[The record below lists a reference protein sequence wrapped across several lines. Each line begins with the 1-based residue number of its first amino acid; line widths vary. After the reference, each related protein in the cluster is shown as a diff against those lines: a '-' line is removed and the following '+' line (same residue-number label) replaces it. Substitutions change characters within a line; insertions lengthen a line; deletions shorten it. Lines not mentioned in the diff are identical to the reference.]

1 MKAIIFLGSLKQKT
15 SDSNSAYLAK
25 LVEKKLIERGF
36 KSVELFNLRSLEY
49 EPGVDNVTEAGQAD
63 GMTQALAK
71 VLEYDCVIFATP
83 IWWGIHSSLIQ
94 ALMERM
100 CYYDD
105 FAIKTS
111 ISPIYG
117 KTFGAIISGSDDG
130 FQQITGLL
138 LNFATNMGFTVPPD
152 AVVPCVMQD
161 RKDIRKDQRTQQ
173 HIEIFARNQAAWCEM
188 LRRKKI
194 GATVQA
200 ERETRPDYMSWAPGE
215 SQPEPVSEP
224 EEIPAEPIV
233 EPVAE
238 KVSAIAQDY
247 VKESV
252 EKNDRKQQLL
262 ALARKHSV
270 SYEQLSSQL
279 EQGIKVEQEHTD
291 NLKTAEKIAMDHLK
305 EDPAYYTK
313 LKKAKL

>member
-1 MKAIIFLGSLKQKT
+1 MKAIIFLGSLKQKS

-36 KSVELFNLRSLEY
+36 KSVELFNLRTIEY
-49 EPGVDNVTEAGQAD
+49 EPGVSNITESEQVD

-83 IWWGIHSSLIQ
+83 IWWGVHSSLIQ

-105 FAIKTS
+105 FAIKTA

-161 RKDIRKDQRTQQ
+161 RKNIRSDVRTQQ
-173 HIEIFARNQAAWCEM
+173 HIEIFTRNMAAWTEL
-188 LRRKKI
+188 LRRRKI
-194 GATVQA
+194 GADVQSA
-200 ERETRPDYMSWAPGE
+200 KEARPDYMSWEPGE
-215 SQPEPVSEP
+215 TAPEPVAVEP
-224 EEIPAEPIV
+224 EPMAEIV
-233 EPVAE
+233 EKPVE
-238 KVSAIAQDY
+238 VMPVVRDY
-247 VKESV
+247 MKE
-252 EKNDRKQQLL
+252 
-262 ALARKHSV
+262 
-270 SYEQLSSQL
+270 
-279 EQGIKVEQEHTD
+279 
-291 NLKTAEKIAMDHLK
+291 
-305 EDPAYYTK
+305 
-313 LKKAKL
+313 